1 VVALLGPNGAGKS
14 TTIDMLL
21 GLTPPDAGTVRLW
34 GLSPKQAG
42 AAGHVG
48 AVLQGGGLLGGVT
61 VRELVEL
68 MRGLAP
74 SPLPTSEV
82 LAMARITEVA
92 DARADRLSGGQTQ
105 RVRFGHSLTTVVVK
119 AEPAERLVSRD
130 PDRRGMASM
139 LSCAR
144 SGLWLRRSPDPGALD
159 RGGAGTAGP
168 GGRVSTARRS
178 DHPCA
183 PGGAGGSE
191 LECRGGRPGPPLYR
205 RFAFEPVGGVGGS
218 PTTLLLLVVVVVVR
232 PA

>member
-1 VVALLGPNGAGKS
+1 VAVDGIDLDVAQGEVVALLGPNGAGKS

-21 GLTPPDAGTVRLW
+21 GLTPPPPDAGTVRLW

-119 AEPAERLVSRD
+119 AELAERLVSRD
-130 PDRRGMASM
+130 PDRAAAERAQEKVAKDTIGRTAAKTM
-139 LSCAR
+139 
-144 SGLWLRRSPDPGALD
+144 SGDMPT
-159 RGGAGTAGP
+159 GTQ
-168 GGRVSTARRS
+168 
-178 DHPCA
+178 
-183 PGGAGGSE
+183 
-191 LECRGGRPGPPLYR
+191 
-205 RFAFEPVGGVGGS
+205 RFARGLCPNIPSGS
-218 PTTLLLLVVVVVVR
+218 GPR
-232 PA
+232 

>member
-1 VVALLGPNGAGKS
+1 VAVDGIDLDVAPGEVVALLGPNGAGKS

-105 RVRFGHSLTTVVVK
+105 RVRFGHSLTT
-119 AEPAERLVSRD
+119 
-130 PDRRGMASM
+130 G
-139 LSCAR
+139 
-144 SGLWLRRSPDPGALD
+144 GQ
-159 RGGAGTAGP
+159 GGAGRAAGQPGSRP
-168 GGRVSTARRS
+168 GGGGEGRGEGGGRHHREDRGE
-178 DHPCA
+178 DHERGYADRYPA
-183 PGGAGGSE
+183 LRPRAVPKHPQRKWAEIAGAGE
-191 LECRGGRPGPPLYR
+191 GGGWWRAAGGGGPVIHR
-205 RFAFEPVGGVGGS
+205 RFLSTDVP
-218 PTTLLLLVVVVVVR
+218 
-232 PA
+232 